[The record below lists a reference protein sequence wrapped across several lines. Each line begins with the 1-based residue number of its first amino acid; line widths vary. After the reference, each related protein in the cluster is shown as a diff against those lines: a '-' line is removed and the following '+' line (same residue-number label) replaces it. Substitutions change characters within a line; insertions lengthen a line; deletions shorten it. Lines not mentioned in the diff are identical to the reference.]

1 MHVKIPGNCVL
12 LCYAMQTQV
21 SESIH
26 LVNHQNVMMDRND
39 AEHSGDSC
47 YNKKAKRWHFYQYY
61 MLQVV
66 QWKQETMIY
75 INYLQLK
82 PATLPLMAKK
92 VDKLAYLENK
102 RCNLYDKL

>member
-1 MHVKIPGNCVL
+1 
-12 LCYAMQTQV
+12 
-21 SESIH
+21 
-26 LVNHQNVMMDRND
+26 
-39 AEHSGDSC
+39 
-47 YNKKAKRWHFYQYY
+47 

-66 QWKQETMIY
+66 HWKQQTMIY
-75 INYLQLK
+75 ISYLQLK